1 MDPARPRRSATRIK
15 KQCGGCAIFS
25 REQTRNQLE
34 LAIAQAKNQQEDVMK
49 ESELHEGR
57 ARIKVVGCGGG
68 GGNAVNRMIS
78 KALKVQFIAVNT
90 DKQALERCQADVK
103 VQMGNKVTRG
113 LGAGGD
119 WTRGRDAADESRTEL
134 SAVVQESD
142 MVFITAGMGGG
153 TGTGSAAIVAELAKE
168 AGALTIGVVTRPF
181 AFEGRI
187 RNDTAE
193 EGIKALRGQVDALIV
208 VPNDRLAQVAS
219 SKTTLEEAFRM
230 ADDVLRQGVQG
241 ISDLVTQPGV
251 INLDFADVKAIME
264 NAGEA
269 LMGIGHR
276 PQHHLRARPRRH
288 DAGRDQDHGHRH
300 RLRRQDPARSQAGDD
315 ASYDRAARVRHRGAR
330 RHQHSGVP
338 PQPYVTRTGS
348 MRCPYCG
355 HHDLKVV
362 DSRDSEVGE
371 AIRRRRE
378 GLQWRQRLTTYERI
392 ATVPSFVTKKDGRR
406 EDFDPQKLFT
416 GLKKAT
422 EKRDISPER
431 LRAIVDDIE
440 AELRRSGRVEI
451 PSGEIG
457 EMVMDRLRDLDEVA
471 YIRFA
476 SVYREFM
483 DLQQVKREIEQ
494 VLSSRRP

>member
-1 MDPARPRRSATRIK
+1 
-15 KQCGGCAIFS
+15 
-25 REQTRNQLE
+25 
-34 LAIAQAKNQQEDVMK
+34 MK

-90 DKQALERCQADVK
+90 DKQALERCQADIK
-103 VQMGNKVTRG
+103 VQMGSKVTRG

-134 SAVVQESD
+134 SAVVQDSD

-193 EGIKALRGQVDALIV
+193 EGIKALRSQVDALIV
-208 VPNDRLAQVAS
+208 IPNDRLAQVAS

-269 LMGIGHR
+269 LMGIGH
-276 PQHHLRARPRRH
+276 
-288 DAGRDQDHGHRH
+288 G
-300 RLRRQDPARSQAGDD
+300 AGDSRAED
-315 ASYDRAARVRHRGAR
+315 AAKQAVSSPLLETSIDGAKGILFNITAGKDITL
-330 RHQHSGVP
+330 QE
-338 PQPYVTRTGS
+338 
-348 MRCPYCG
+348 
-355 HHDLKVV
+355 V

-378 GLQWRQRLTTYERI
+378 CLQCGQRFTTYERI
-392 ATVPSFVTKKDGRR
+392 EAVPFYVTKKDGRR

-494 VLSSRRP
+494 VLSSRRS